1 MSNGKANSRRGPMH
15 GPNFEKPKDFKKSL
29 KKLFKNLKVFKI
41 FIFIALIL
49 AISSSILSL
58 ISPNKLSDL
67 TDEIS
72 EGITLN
78 SKNIEILTNDIK
90 KEMSSE
96 EYSGRINEILDIKF
110 NDVNIYEM
118 SSDNIQ
124 IFNETLFKIKND
136 EKNTLKYISDLPNEI
151 LNQIIKDSIYDG
163 KTIKQEDKITFI
175 SSLANNDFNN
185 IPDNIKDILL
195 NDTIIDNIKI
205 TSKDKIEYMSILK
218 NVNKDADINTVYGKI
233 DKLPNNIKKVI
244 EPSINM
250 NNIKA
255 IAKFLVILYI
265 CSALFNFIQSILMTN
280 VANKFAKKLRSRISI
295 KINKL
300 PLRYFD
306 NNLSGDILSR
316 VTNDVDTIAQSM
328 NQSLATLV
336 SSITLFV
343 GSIIM
348 MFYTNWIMAVTAI
361 LSSLI
366 GFIFMFKVLSKSQKY
381 FTARQVELGK
391 LNGHIE
397 EIYSGLNVVKAYNG
411 KKEAD
416 KTFDELNKNVYE
428 CNRKSQ
434 FLSGLMQPMMGFIGN
449 FGYVAVCIVGALL
462 VSNDVITFG
471 IIVAFIT
478 YVRLFTNPLS
488 QIAQA
493 MTSLQST
500 AAASER
506 VFEFLEEKE
515 MEEEQKNKY
524 LNPKDVKGDVEFS
537 HVKFGY
543 NEDIIIKDFT
553 ANIKRGEKVAIVGPT
568 GAGKTTM
575 VNLLMKFYNINEGS
589 IKIDGISIND
599 LTRENIHSLFTMVLQ
614 DTWVF
619 NGTVK
624 ENIIYNNK
632 NISDEE
638 IIKVCKE
645 VGVHHFIKTLP
656 NGYNSIITDGD
667 SISSGQKQLLT
678 IVRGMLDKAPLL
690 ILDEA
695 TSNVDTRTEELVSK
709 AMDKLTEG
717 RTSFIIAHR
726 LSTIKNADLI
736 LVMKDGNIIEQGNH
750 EKLIKENGFYA
761 ELYNSQFQK

>member
-1 MSNGKANSRRGPMH
+1 MSNGKANSRRAPMH
-15 GPNFEKPKDFKKSL
+15 GPNFEKPKDFNKSL

-58 ISPNKLSDL
+58 IAPNKLSDL

-90 KEMSSE
+90 KEISSE
-96 EYSGRINEILDIKF
+96 EYSERINKILDIKF
-110 NDVNIYEM
+110 NEVNIYEM

-478 YVRLFTNPLS
+478 YIR
-488 QIAQA
+488 
-493 MTSLQST
+493 
-500 AAASER
+500 
-506 VFEFLEEKE
+506 
-515 MEEEQKNKY
+515 
-524 LNPKDVKGDVEFS
+524 
-537 HVKFGY
+537 
-543 NEDIIIKDFT
+543 
-553 ANIKRGEKVAIVGPT
+553 
-568 GAGKTTM
+568 
-575 VNLLMKFYNINEGS
+575 
-589 IKIDGISIND
+589 
-599 LTRENIHSLFTMVLQ
+599 
-614 DTWVF
+614 
-619 NGTVK
+619 
-624 ENIIYNNK
+624 
-632 NISDEE
+632 
-638 IIKVCKE
+638 
-645 VGVHHFIKTLP
+645 
-656 NGYNSIITDGD
+656 
-667 SISSGQKQLLT
+667 
-678 IVRGMLDKAPLL
+678 
-690 ILDEA
+690 
-695 TSNVDTRTEELVSK
+695 
-709 AMDKLTEG
+709 
-717 RTSFIIAHR
+717 
-726 LSTIKNADLI
+726 
-736 LVMKDGNIIEQGNH
+736 
-750 EKLIKENGFYA
+750 
-761 ELYNSQFQK
+761 